1 MPGWSARRRC
11 IGAGTVNM
19 ASLPTLETKR
29 LKIRAYSEAD
39 IPELLPL
46 IGTREVAATTLR
58 IAHPYTEQDARAFLE
73 LAKEPGKMWL
83 AITLLSDG
91 RQIGGI
97 GMRMEEQHRHA
108 ELGYWLGVDYW
119 GHGYAT
125 EAGREM
131 IRYGFEELDLH
142 RIFATHFAHNPAS
155 GNILRKLGMRH
166 EGCQREHLLKWGQF
180 VDSEMYGLLRRE
192 WEVRE

>member
-1 MPGWSARRRC
+1 
-11 IGAGTVNM
+11 M

-29 LKIRAYSEAD
+29 LRVRPYSEAD

-97 GMRMEEQHRHA
+97 GMRIEEQHRHA

-119 GHGYAT
+119 GQGYAT

-131 IRYGFEELDLH
+131 IRYGFEQLDLH

-180 VDSEMYGLLRRE
+180 VDSEIYGLLRHE
-192 WEVRE
+192 WEARE